1 MFILYSSEMVG
12 DRINISICT
21 DTTLFGRLLFSVHF
35 EFRYINVSVIC
46 CL

>member
-35 EFRYINVSVIC
+35 VVSILRKC
-46 CL
+46 NG